1 MFETRKWQ
9 LRVRSVSVGSL
20 TDLATGRLLG
30 MGAVAAIVAWLVLV
44 ALDPPG
50 DVAVLAFE
58 RAEGADISRIL
69 SAWEQTDA
77 LDRVFEFVVV
87 DALIFA
93 PVLALMLLASWHRM
107 RHLQMADHPAPRGRP
122 SLPDSLL
129 AIIVDLLFPLVV
141 LAAVICNWLG
151 DLYVVLQAIHA
162 KVAHQFAGPV
172 INELKFVFYAIAA
185 AVAALLFLRWY
196 FSTDPAARGHVSERA
211 SLRSGVADVIWR
223 TKYSTSVVAVFGAL
237 TVGMDQA
244 RDTLIRQSP
253 ETLLDGTVRAQASIV
268 GFIVTMLAVTLLAWA
283 CYHWACRIVRLRTP
297 GRQAALGRSVQTFA
311 LWWCRLIGMTP
322 FLLVGAL
329 LAITLRGMALRTAT
343 AHWLLALAGMDAAF
357 ALIFLFL
364 LVARDWGRLEAPYD
378 ATDVD
383 ASRAFAARASTF
395 VLGWSAPLLFLL
407 ARWFSLSGWTPP
419 LATAVIA
426 GGLATWAV
434 VLGWVALASRRNSIP
449 YVFGFVGILVAMG
462 ILGWAEVGRIRTV
475 SDSAAIGLH
484 DLFFWALWLALPCLL
499 LGLWLS
505 HHRRPS
511 WGSALMA
518 LLLFLPWTGSLIWN
532 DRSMPRRDPVALGRP
547 DLETATSRWLQSVDT
562 AVRGDT
568 GKTFSVYLVSAEGG
582 GARSA
587 YWTAQVLLG
596 LHRTVPDFEKRT
608 LSLAGVSGG
617 ALGIAAYRACQIEQG
632 DDDPQRVES
641 CVRGFSATDLWTQ
654 LLGGLLFED
663 AVASVLPTS
672 LICPRSPGCGVLGR
686 AYWFEGSMEASV
698 RTLGKGLV
706 QSAQG
711 GDRPHLFLTST
722 RVETGERWIHSDVM
736 IKPADFPGA
745 CDVLAVLGDDVKL
758 STAAH
763 DSARFPYTN
772 PVGALYG
779 ATCALAATGSQPAA
793 RLSTNAASRL
803 RARLQDGGYFDD
815 SAASTSV
822 DLLRMVRRCLDG
834 GCPSLEAGV
843 ATRLRP
849 RLRLTVILIRNED
862 TFEDGL
868 AGEREPDCI
877 GGRLDPAMPVEA
889 PASRLLPSVLSAGLT
904 LFQTRTA
911 HMHASE
917 AVLEAEAQGLWTE
930 LDPPDL
936 HPEDHAPI
944 ALTHCLTA
952 WKPASAHAAWDF
964 QLMRDA
970 SLYPSGWVLSP
981 EAMAGIRRQ
990 ANRAFGPPL
999 PSVTPPSAH

>member
-9 LRVRSVSVGSL
+9 LQVRAISVGSL

-30 MGAVAAIVAWLVLV
+30 MGAAATIVAWLVLIV
-44 ALDPPG
+44 LNPQG
-50 DVAVLAFE
+50 DVDVLTFE
-58 RAEGADISRIL
+58 RAEGTDISRIL
-69 SAWEQTDA
+69 STWEQTDA
-77 LDRVFEFVVV
+77 LGRVFEFVVV
-87 DALIFA
+87 DALVFA
-93 PVLALMLLASWHRM
+93 PVLALVLLASWHRM
-107 RHLQMADHPAPRGRP
+107 RHLQMADHPAPQGLP

-129 AIIVDLLFPLVV
+129 EALVDTLFPVVV
-141 LAAVICNWLG
+141 LAALICNWLV
-151 DLYVVLQAIHA
+151 DLYVVLQATHA
-162 KVAHQFAGPV
+162 KAAQQFAGPV

-185 AVAALLFLRWY
+185 AVVALLFLRWY
-196 FSTDPAARGHVSERA
+196 FSTDPSASGHVSERA
-211 SLRSGVADVIWR
+211 SLRSGVADVVWR
-223 TKYSTSVVAVFGAL
+223 TKYSVSAVALFGAL
-237 TVGMDQA
+237 TVAMDQA

-268 GFIVTMLAVTLLAWA
+268 GFVLTMLAVTLLAWA
-283 CYHWACRIVRLRTP
+283 CYHWSCRIVQLRTP
-297 GRQAALGRSVQTFA
+297 GRKAVLGSSVQTFA
-311 LWWCRLIGMTP
+311 LWWCRLIGVTP

-329 LAITLRGMALRTAT
+329 LAVTLRGMALGTAT
-343 AHWLLALAGMDAAF
+343 AHWMLALAGMDAAF
-357 ALIFLFL
+357 ALIFLFM
-364 LVARDWGRLEAPYD
+364 LVTRDWGRLDAPYE
-378 ATDVD
+378 AMEVD
-383 ASRAFAARASTF
+383 APRTFAARANTF
-395 VLGWSAPLLFLL
+395 VLGSLAPLLFLL

-426 GGLATWAV
+426 SGLATWAV

-449 YVFGFVGILVAMG
+449 YVFGFVAILVAMG
-462 ILGWAEVGRIRTV
+462 IFSWAEVGRVRTV
-475 SDSAAIGLH
+475 SDSAEIGLH
-484 DLFFWALWLALPCLL
+484 DLFLWALWLALPCLL
-499 LGLWLS
+499 LGLWLT

-518 LLLFLPWTGSLIWN
+518 LLLFLPWTVSLIWH
-532 DRSMPRRDPVALGRP
+532 DQSMPLRTPALPERP
-547 DLETATSRWLQSVDT
+547 DLEAATSQWLQSID
-562 AVRGDT
+562 AAERGDT
-568 GKTFSVYLVSAEGG
+568 SPTFSVYLVSAEGG

-596 LHRTVPDFEKRT
+596 LHRTVRDFEKRT
-608 LSLAGVSGG
+608 LAIAGVSGG
-617 ALGIAAYRACQIEQG
+617 ALGIAAYRACQLEQG
-632 DDDPQRVES
+632 DKDPQRVES
-641 CVRGFSATDLWTQ
+641 CVRRFSATDLWTQ
-654 LLGGLLFED
+654 LLGGLMFED

-672 LICPRSPGCGVLGR
+672 LICPRHPGCGVLGR
-686 AYWFEGSMEASV
+686 AYWFEGAMEASV
-698 RTLGKGLV
+698 SKLGEGLV
-706 QSAQG
+706 QSAQV

-722 RVETGERWIHSDVM
+722 RVETGERWIHSDVK

-745 CDVLAVLGDDVKL
+745 CDVLSVLGDDVKL

-772 PVGALYG
+772 PVGVLYG
-779 ATCALAATGSQPAA
+779 ATCAPGVTVPERSA
-793 RLSTNAASRL
+793 RPSAHAASEL

-822 DLLRMVRRCLDG
+822 DVLRMVRRCLDG
-834 GCPSLEAGV
+834 GCPCLEPGV

-868 AGEREPDCI
+868 AGEQEPACVA
-877 GGRLDPAMPVEA
+877 GRLDPAIPVST
-889 PASRLLPSVLSAGLT
+889 PVSRFLPSVLSSGQT
-904 LFQTRTA
+904 LFQTRMA

-930 LDPPDL
+930 LDPPYL
-936 HPEDHAPI
+936 HPENHAPI
-944 ALTHCLTA
+944 ALTHCLAA
-952 WKPASAHAAWDF
+952 WNPASAHAAWDF

-999 PSVTPPSAH
+999 PSVNLPSAR